1 MTTTERTPKPEE
13 QVNGLSTPALSDGE
27 FMDALADL
35 PAPKKP
41 LVMELIA
48 NLEVEMDAYLA
59 KLRKEDDELVA
70 QIEALQK
77 DLQGALDRT
86 AKAKKP
92 QSSQGE
98 NGGQ

>member
-1 MTTTERTPKPEE
+1 MTSRESTPKPEE

-35 PAPKKP
+35 PEPKKA

-48 NLEVEMDAYLA
+48 NLESEMDAYLA
-59 KLRKEDDELVA
+59 KLRSEDDELVS

-77 DLQGALDRT
+77 DLQGVLDRT
-86 AKAKKP
+86 ANTTKV
-92 QSSQGE
+92 QSSKGE
-98 NGGQ
+98 SGGQ